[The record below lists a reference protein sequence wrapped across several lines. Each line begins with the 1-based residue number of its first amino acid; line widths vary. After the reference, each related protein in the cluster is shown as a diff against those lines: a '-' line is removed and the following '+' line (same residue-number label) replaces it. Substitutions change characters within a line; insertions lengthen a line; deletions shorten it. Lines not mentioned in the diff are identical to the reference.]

1 MAPARRRPRR
11 SLVAVAA
18 GLCVLLP
25 AAQALGRPATVEDF
39 LQRESLG
46 GADVDPTGH
55 WLVYARQGPMLSAA
69 RFDFEVFNDIL
80 RTRLMKVDL
89 RHPSLAKPLFRAA
102 AMAGYTAGPFSP
114 DGRYLAVRR
123 LTAANYELGV
133 DTVATGRVRWL
144 GVTPDY
150 DDDAQTLA
158 WLDGRTLLAIAR
170 PAGDMPFQIRLRH
183 DLQGRLPKR
192 WARSAAGGIAVTV
205 LGSGPDIS
213 AEPPHPRRVLALDVT
228 TGRRRVLATGGFI
241 HLEVSPNGRR
251 VALVSTAE
259 DIPMNP
265 GHPVQGLY
273 GFENH
278 RRRLTLLDVAS
289 GATATPCPACD
300 VLLRPLA
307 WSPDSRA
314 VLVYARHA
322 GQAWP
327 EGRLLQVDAETAKAR
342 PAASGVRAVLDMRP
356 EAARAGW
363 FAGAPLLWG
372 VRADGPPAA
381 TPGWFRIGPAGPIAL
396 TEGLQAPSQNALTVS
411 PRSMLIIANGQAWR
425 IAPDGQ
431 RSLVAPVFGPL
442 RFEQTSRAWVYD
454 YRVPTGERLVGLT
467 PEGAGPVPGTGAA
480 LAAVDGGS
488 VRDLMPVAAGSR
500 VLTIPLAD
508 GAALIRI
515 AGRGAV
521 QHLIWRRPRQP
532 PVEVD
537 TLNPR
542 LGDLDGPEVHAVRH
556 PGPDGGT
563 LTSWLLLP
571 PGGAK
576 GARPPPLVVW
586 PYPGSV
592 FTEPP
597 AEGDLRRP
605 GYGKTPALLVAHG
618 YAVLIPSLPNRRDG
632 RGPAEGL
639 AQHTLEIVDAAAAD
653 PALKE
658 RFDPT
663 RLGVWGHS
671 FGGYAAMALVTQTD
685 RFKAAIA
692 QAGFSD
698 LVSVWGEFAPVRR
711 VDLEDGPSSFFSE
724 GWTEDL
730 QGDMRAPPWRDP
742 QRYLRNSPLFQAD
755 RITTPLMLI
764 HGDQD
769 SIPVGQS
776 EEMFSALLRQD
787 KDAVL
792 LTYWG
797 EGHALGSPGNVRDLY
812 RRAFAWLDE
821 HLQSKP

>member
-1 MAPARRRPRR
+1 MNPACRRLRR
-11 SLVAVAA
+11 SLAAAAV
-18 GLCVLLP
+18 GLGLLLP
-25 AAQALGRPATVEDF
+25 ASQALGRPATVED
-39 LQRESLG
+39 LLRREALA
-46 GADVDPTGH
+46 GAYVDPTGH
-55 WLVYARQGPMLSAA
+55 WLVYERQGPMVSGA
-69 RFDFEVFNDIL
+69 RFDFEVFNDVF

-89 RHPSLAKPLFRAA
+89 RHPGLARPLFKTVAA
-102 AMAGYTAGPFSP
+102 AGYTAGPFSP

-123 LTAANYELGV
+123 LTADNGDLGV
-133 DTVATGRVRWL
+133 VTVATGRVLWL

-158 WLDGRTLLAIAR
+158 WLDGHTLLVIAR
-170 PAGDMPFQIRLRH
+170 PAGDMPFEVRLRH
-183 DLQGRLPKR
+183 DLQARLPKR
-192 WARSAAGGIAVTV
+192 WARSAAGGVAVTV
-205 LGSGPDIS
+205 VGSGRHLS
-213 AEPPHPRRVLALDVT
+213 AVPPHPRRVLAVDVS

-251 VALVSTAE
+251 VALVSMAE
-259 DIPMNP
+259 DIPMNS
-265 GHPVQGLY
+265 GHPVQSAY

-278 RRRLTLLDVAS
+278 RRRLSLLDI
-289 GATATPCPACD
+289 ATRRTTAPCPECD

-307 WSPDSRA
+307 WSPDSRE
-314 VLVYARHA
+314 VLAYAR
-322 GQAWP
+322 GGDQAWP
-327 EGRLLQVDAETAKAR
+327 EGRLLRIDAETATAR
-342 PAASGVRAVLDMRP
+342 LAAPGIRAALDMRP

-372 VRADGPPAA
+372 TRADGPPGAA
-381 TPGWFRIGPAGPIAL
+381 SGWFRIGPAGSIAL
-396 TEGLQAPSQNALTVS
+396 TEGLQAPTQDALTVT
-411 PRSMLIIANGQAWR
+411 PRAMLIVAGGQAWR

-431 RSLVAPVFGPL
+431 RSLAAPAFEPL
-442 RFEQTSRAWVYD
+442 RFEQTSRAWVFD
-454 YRVPTGERLVGLT
+454 YRVRTGEALVGLT
-467 PEGAGPVPGTGAA
+467 PQVAVPGSGVGGA
-480 LAAVDGGS
+480 LATVDSAGI
-488 VRDLMPVAAGSR
+488 RELMPLPVGSR
-500 VLTIPLAD
+500 ILTPPLAD
-508 GAALIRI
+508 GAALVRV

-521 QHLIWRRPRQP
+521 QHLIWRRPRQR

-537 TLNPR
+537 TLNRR
-542 LGDLDGPEVHAVRH
+542 LGDLDGPEVHSVAH
-556 PGPDGGT
+556 PGPGGRT

-571 PGGAK
+571 AAGAK
-576 GARPPPLVVW
+576 GRSPPPLVVW

-592 FTEPP
+592 FAEPP
-597 AEGDLRRP
+597 AEGDIRRP

-618 YAVLIPSLPNRRDG
+618 YAVLIPSLPSRRDG
-632 RGPAEGL
+632 LGPAEGL
-639 AQHTLEIVDAAAAD
+639 AQRTLEIIDVAAAD
-653 PALKE
+653 PALKG
-658 RFDPT
+658 RFDPA

-671 FGGYAAMALVTQTD
+671 FGGYAAMVLVTQTD
-685 RFKAAIA
+685 RFKAVIA

-787 KDAVL
+787 KDAVMI
-792 LTYWG
+792 TYWG
-797 EGHALGSPGNVRDLY
+797 EGHALGSPGNLRDLY
-812 RRAFAWLDE
+812 HRAFAWLDA
-821 HLQSKP
+821 HLLTQP